1 MSLVLYML
9 LLYKDY
15 RYLWGQFL
23 PRPSVALVVI
33 FDLESPTLEG
43 WRVPLVW
50 LMPYKVERGRLSFQ
64 CGTTKLPKVST
75 WSSPWPLKQ
84 KLSLH

>member
-43 WRVPLVW
+43 KP
-50 LMPYKVERGRLSFQ
+50 
-64 CGTTKLPKVST
+64 
-75 WSSPWPLKQ
+75 SSSCHIRDDQW
-84 KLSLH
+84 